1 MSFKRKP
8 ITVKDGIPVFS
19 ESDAY
24 VANYDDISNDHI
36 AAITRGSENPN
47 IPNEL
52 WEEME
57 ASTIRHVLGF
67 LTAKGD
73 NNVVRILDVGVG
85 LGRLLNY
92 IHTEAQPNPKIGK
105 LDLHGMD
112 ISLPYLKIA
121 Y

>member
-19 ESDAY
+19 ESDSY

-36 AAITRGSENPN
+36 AAMTREFENPN

-57 ASTIRHVLGF
+57 ASTLRHVLDF
-67 LTAKGD
+67 LTANG
-73 NNVVRILDVGVG
+73 NNAVV
-85 LGRLLNY
+85 
-92 IHTEAQPNPKIGK
+92 
-105 LDLHGMD
+105 
-112 ISLPYLKIA
+112 
-121 Y
+121 